1 MYTINLENVRFSSD
15 IKFRYKPS
23 KVFAHPMPDDDD
35 VKEASEVVNIPVKC
49 ELFFYNK
56 KAELIN
62 YDRYNSINVVV

>member
-15 IKFRYKPS
+15 IKFSYKQS
-23 KVFAHPMPDDDD
+23 SVFTHPIPDDDD
-35 VKEASEVVNIPVKC
+35 VKEASEVVNIHVKHKI
-49 ELFFYNK
+49 FFYNK

>member
-15 IKFRYKPS
+15 IKFSYKQSSVFTHPVPECDDTEITS
-23 KVFAHPMPDDDD
+23 KSVC
-35 VKEASEVVNIPVKC
+35 VPVKC